1 MAKSFLPTIFEH
13 PYEIDPKY
21 GKSVAYFSMEYAI
34 DNSFKIYSGGL
45 GYLSGSHMRSAHDLR
60 QNLVGVGI
68 LWSYG
73 YYNQI
78 RAEDGSMATQYMRK
92 NYPFLEDHNIK
103 FLIHVC
109 GAPVWVKAYF
119 LNPETFGTAPMF
131 FLSTDL
137 EENDEESRNISRR
150 LYDANG
156 FTRIAQYVLLGKGGA
171 RLFDELGVEPEIS
184 WGRWSGTPGLTA
196 WLPPSTCLPRP
207 AVWKKCASVS
217 FSLPIPRKKPATKRW
232 T

>member
-1 MAKSFLPTIFEH
+1 
-13 PYEIDPKY
+13 
-21 GKSVAYFSMEYAI
+21 
-34 DNSFKIYSGGL
+34 
-45 GYLSGSHMRSAHDLR
+45 
-60 QNLVGVGI
+60 
-68 LWSYG
+68 
-73 YYNQI
+73 
-78 RAEDGSMATQYMRK
+78 MATQYMRK

-171 RLFDELGVEPEIS
+171 RLFDELGIEPEIYHLNEAH
-184 WGRWSGTPGLTA
+184 GLA
-196 WLPPSTCLPRP
+196 ARLPRACQDRQRGGSAQALRLHHAHP
-207 AVWKKCASVS
+207 EEAGNEKMDVNTMNTFSFFDGLSWNRCA
-217 FSLPIPRKKPATKRW
+217 PP
-232 T
+232 